1 MLLNFVCV
9 EFQQIVCQIVYNHQP
24 HHPDPVSLILPWNE
38 QQTIADL
45 PHRG

>member
-24 HHPDPVSLILPWNE
+24 IT
-38 QQTIADL
+38 QTL
-45 PHRG
+45 FH